1 MVEERKNEK
10 IEKEE
15 SVLNPPFQKKYDN
28 VKMLIR
34 SAFSQLE
41 KVQNVIESMEHEDKK
56 AYYQN
61 IPGVEGYFDGQYLIS
76 DDGRKT
82 EVPGNYA
89 AKSRLVYGDRLK
101 VFVEAG
107 KQIFKQITKAERKKI
122 EGILSKKEG
131 RWYLLAKEGT
141 YRIAD
146 VAAEFNSAELNDKA
160 YAYVPADNLNVP
172 YAALDLVVKSSVLE
186 RKVEKP
192 IKKVSAKSIERKISD
207 MPKAKTPLKKSLRAK
222 VSEETKEKP
231 SKEFIDNITEV
242 DDLR

>member
-1 MVEERKNEK
+1 MVEERKDEK
-10 IEKEE
+10 IEKGD

-41 KVQNVIESMEHEDKK
+41 KVQNVVESMEHEDKK

-101 VFVEAG
+101 VFVEGG

-122 EGILSKKEG
+122 EGVLSKKEG
-131 RWYLLAKEGT
+131 KWCLLANEGT
-141 YRIAD
+141 YKIAD
-146 VAAEFNSAELNDKA
+146 IAAEFNNAELNDKA
-160 YAYVPADNLNVP
+160 YAYVPAGNFNVP
-172 YAALDLVVKSSVLE
+172 YAALDLVVKSSA
-186 RKVEKP
+186 VEKKFETP
-192 IKKVSAKSIERKISD
+192 IKKVVSRPVERKAPEKHKSK
-207 MPKAKTPLKKSLRAK
+207 PALKRPEKVKKTEN
-222 VSEETKEKP
+222 VKEKP
-231 SKEFIDNITEV
+231 SKEFVDNILEE